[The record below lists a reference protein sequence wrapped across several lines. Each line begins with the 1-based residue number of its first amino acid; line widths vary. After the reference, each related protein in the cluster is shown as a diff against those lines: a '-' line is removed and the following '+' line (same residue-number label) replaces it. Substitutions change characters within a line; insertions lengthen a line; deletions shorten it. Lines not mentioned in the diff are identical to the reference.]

1 MNTAQ
6 IFFRIN
12 EGKFE
17 IIPSDT
23 PLTLGVHRI
32 QVHQSVTV
40 NGTYGNNLT
49 VIFIEILNENNEAG
63 EESKKSDIRVN

>member
-23 PLTLGVHRI
+23 PLTVGVHRI
-32 QVHQSVTV
+32 QVHHSVTI
-40 NGTYGNNLT
+40 NGTYGNDLT
-49 VIFIEILNENNEAG
+49 VIFIEILNESQDNG
-63 EESKKSDIRVN
+63 TIQ